1 MNNEFDTAITK
12 ALTAA
17 TKDLAAEKKR
27 REKDARTA
35 RRASGWCYTTREE
48 SLRDVVFGVMR
59 QAVEEATESG
69 KYTVP
74 ARNLYYV
81 VRRIIQGYTDKELN
95 YKYFTKIL
103 TQYEHDIGTI
113 RGLTF
118 DPRGHLY
125 EPHTAKEVPLGTL
138 DVADYALPEH
148 VFNKI
153 LYVEKEGF
161 DPIWKESKLAE
172 RYDMAIASGKGYPV
186 VAVRSLFARTQRGG
200 DYRLF
205 VLHDGDPDGYGIA
218 RTISTATSRM
228 PHYNVEVVDLGL
240 TVADAL
246 ERDLPTETFTR
257 SQALPSWMQST
268 PQRYSLNGSPRDRH
282 DPLTDNERSWF
293 EGEHIYGSQYKC
305 TRVELNA
312 FLVPDLI
319 KFVEDRLAAAGADEK
334 LIPPADA
341 VAAEAAKAHR
351 VAVTQGIASHL
362 AEMFD
367 TDTMADTIVAETEAE
382 VIDDPDEW
390 ISEAYAD
397 DRSSYWRT
405 VISDEVADRLD
416 DDQLEARLVELVNSA
431 VAEHSH
437 ERTNDAD

>member
-1 MNNEFDTAITK
+1 MSNEFATAITK

-35 RRASGWCYTTREE
+35 RRATGRSYTTREE
-48 SLRDVVFGVMR
+48 SLRDVVFAVMR
-59 QAVEEATESG
+59 RAVEEATENG

-95 YKYFTKIL
+95 YKYFTKLL
-103 TQYEHDIGTI
+103 TQYEQSYGAI

-138 DVADYALPEH
+138 DVADYELPEH

-186 VAVRSLFARTQRGG
+186 VAVRSLFARTQCDG

-228 PHYNVEVVDLGL
+228 PHYNVEVIDLGL

-257 SQALPSWMQST
+257 SQALPSWMQSP
-268 PQRYSLNGSPRDRH
+268 PQRYSLNGSPRERH
-282 DPLTDNERSWF
+282 DPLTDNERGWF
-293 EGEHIYGSQYKC
+293 EGEHIYGSQYEC

-319 KFVEDRLAAAGADEK
+319 KFVEDKLAAAGADEK
-334 LIPPADA
+334 LIPPEDA
-341 VAAEAAKAHR
+341 VAAEAARAHQD
-351 VAVTQGIASHL
+351 AVKQGIASHL

-382 VIDDPDEW
+382 VIDDPDDW
-390 ISEAYAD
+390 ITQAYDD
-397 DRSSYWRT
+397 DRASYWRT
-405 VISDEVADRLD
+405 VISHEVADRLD
-416 DDQLEARLVELVNSA
+416 DDRLGARLVELVNSA
-431 VAEHSH
+431 VAEHAH
-437 ERTNDAD
+437 ERTSDAD